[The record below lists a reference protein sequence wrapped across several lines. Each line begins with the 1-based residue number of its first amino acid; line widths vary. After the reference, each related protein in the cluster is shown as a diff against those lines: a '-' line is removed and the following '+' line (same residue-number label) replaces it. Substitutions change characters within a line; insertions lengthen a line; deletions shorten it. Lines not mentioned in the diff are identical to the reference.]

1 MQIVDR
7 RLNPKAK
14 SLGNRQR
21 FLRRAKAEIRE
32 AIRNSPKTRKV
43 SEAEGSEKVTIRS
56 KSLREPS
63 FSTSRNTGSRDYVL
77 PGNEEYQ
84 VGDEIP
90 SPRAA
95 EAAAAARAART
106 ARARTSSPLP

>member
-1 MQIVDR
+1 MHIVDR

-32 AIRNSPKTRKV
+32 AVEALLKKRKV
-43 SEAEGSEKVTIRS
+43 SEVEGGEKVTIRS

-63 FSTSRNTGSRDYVL
+63 FG
-77 PGNEEYQ
+77 P
-84 VGDEIP
+84 
-90 SPRAA
+90 
-95 EAAAAARAART
+95 AAAPASATSCCRATRSTRSAT
-106 ARARTSSPLP
+106 

>member
-1 MQIVDR
+1 MHIVDR

-32 AIRNSPKTRKV
+32 AVRDALKKRKV
-43 SEAEGSEKVTIRS
+43 SEVDNGENIRIRS

-63 FSTSRNTGSRDYVL
+63 FGL
-77 PGNEEYQ
+77 G
-84 VGDEIP
+84 
-90 SPRAA
+90 
-95 EAAAAARAART
+95 
-106 ARARTSSPLP
+106 